1 MMISPRLSKT
11 LSCVLLCAVTCS
23 TVAVANAHHHATT
36 RRQQI
41 AVKDVDLKPYVENY
55 AEVVYRNYQ
64 DAHTQAAMMKVAITA
79 FLNNPNETS
88 HKAAQDAWVQAR
100 KSYLQT
106 EAFRFYEGPIDFV
119 DAKTGE
125 EGPEGRINAW
135 PMNEAFI
142 DYVKEKPDSGL
153 INNPKFEISIASI
166 LESDQVTDEADV
178 STGWHAIEFLL
189 WGQDFNNEGPGQ
201 RNFEDFIPNQNNN
214 DRRRQYLTLV
224 TQQLVSDLTFL
235 EAEWKPNAEN
245 YRAKFL
251 QGDPKATVGKI
262 FTALA
267 TLSAFEMASE
277 RMTVALDSGNQEDE
291 HSCFSDTTHQ
301 DFVFNAKGISNV
313 YFGDYAGYQGKG
325 FDELLAQM
333 NPDLNQKITA
343 ALTTTQ
349 ESASQIDQPFDQVL
363 ASAQGSPPRAEV
375 EAVVTA
381 LENQGEAF
389 KELGPVLGTS
399 VEILAE

>member
-1 MMISPRLSKT
+1 MISPRLSQT
-11 LSCVLLCAVTCS
+11 LSCLLCCS
-23 TVAVANAHHHATT
+23 VAMSVGVAHAHHHDTT
-36 RRQQI
+36 SRQQVI
-41 AVKDVDLKPYVENY
+41 AAKNVDLKPYVENY

-64 DAHTQAAMMKVAITA
+64 DAHTQAAMMQVAITA

-88 HKAAQDAWVQAR
+88 HKAAQEAWVKAR
-100 KSYLQT
+100 QSYLQT

-153 INNPKFEISIASI
+153 INNPQFEISIAAI
-166 LESDQVTDEADV
+166 MENDQVTDEADV
-178 STGWHAIEFLL
+178 TTGWHAIEFLL

-201 RNFEDFIPNQNNN
+201 RSFADFVANQNNN

-224 TQQLVSDLTFL
+224 TQQLVSDLNFL
-235 EAEWKPNAEN
+235 ESEWQPNAEN

-267 TLSAFEMASE
+267 TLSSFEMASE

-333 NPDLNQKITA
+333 NPELNQKITA
-343 ALTTTQ
+343 ALTTTE
-349 ESASQIDQPFDQVL
+349 ESAAQIDQPFDQVL
-363 ASAQGSPPRAEV
+363 ASAQGSPQRAEV

-381 LENQGEAF
+381 LEDQGEAF
-389 KELGPVLGTS
+389 IELGPVLGAS